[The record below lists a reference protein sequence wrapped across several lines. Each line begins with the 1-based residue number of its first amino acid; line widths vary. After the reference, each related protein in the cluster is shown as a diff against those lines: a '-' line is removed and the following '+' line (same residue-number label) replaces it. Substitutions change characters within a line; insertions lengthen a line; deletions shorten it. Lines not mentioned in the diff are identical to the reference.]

1 MIGSAANS
9 VSVFVRLLVE
19 VNNHHPG
26 RLEDTGDNA

>member
-9 VSVFVRLLVE
+9 VSVFVRLLE